1 MEANPRMAVHYLEF
15 ERPIADIETK
25 IEELSKLSESANAG
39 AFDAEIEAL
48 RARAQEMRRDAYAKL
63 DAWQKTQVARHPDR
77 PHFVDYVGA
86 LIDEFVE
93 LRGDRGFADDQA
105 LMGGLGRFRGRPV
118 VVIGNEKGRDTVT
131 RVKHNFGYARPEGF
145 RKAIR
150 LMEMAERFNL
160 PIVSLVDTPGAYPG
174 VASEERGVAEAIAR
188 STEKSLLLGV
198 PTVAVITGEGASG
211 GAIATACGSRVLIL
225 EHAIYMVISPEG
237 ANSILWR
244 GGRTPA
250 EAAKAMKIT
259 AQDLLAMKIVD
270 RIIPEPPG
278 GAHSD
283 PEAAM
288 KAVGDAIEEELKAL
302 EGLNPE
308 ELRRRRAERF
318 YAIGR
323 AGQ

>member
-1 MEANPRMAVHYLEF
+1 MAVHYLEF
-15 ERPIADIETK
+15 ERPIADLEAK
-25 IEELSKLSESANAG
+25 IEELSKLSETASAG

-48 RARAQEMRRDAYAKL
+48 RARAQEMRRDAYSKL

-77 PHFVDYVGA
+77 PHFVDYAAG

-93 LRGDRGFADDQA
+93 LRGDRKFADDQA
-105 LMGGLGRFRGRPV
+105 IMGGLGRFRGRPV
-118 VVIGNEKGRDTVT
+118 VVLGNEKGRETIT
-131 RVKHNFGYARPEGF
+131 RVKHNFGAARPEGY

-160 PIVSLVDTPGAYPG
+160 PIISFVDTGGAYPG
-174 VASEERGVAEAIAR
+174 MASEERGVAEAIAR

-198 PTVAVITGEGASG
+198 PMVAVITGEGASG
-211 GAIATACGSRVLIL
+211 GAIAIACGNRVLAL

-244 GGRTPA
+244 GARTPA
-250 EAAKAMKIT
+250 DAANAMKIT
-259 AQDLLAMKIVD
+259 AQDLLGLRIVD

-283 PEAAM
+283 PAATL
-288 KAVGDAIEEELKAL
+288 KAVGDAVEEELKAL
-302 EGLNPE
+302 EGLTSD
-308 ELRRRRAERF
+308 ELRKQRAERF

-323 AGQ
+323 AGLQ